1 MGQISFQLS
10 MIRVEEHVEL
20 AWLVLRALSVV
31 LTQLAPG
38 LSNSEAGRPEDLLSL
53 PPFHGVESGL
63 RGHLPGRER

>member
-31 LTQLAPG
+31 LK
-38 LSNSEAGRPEDLLSL
+38 LSR
-53 PPFHGVESGL
+53 GVTLVWWKEFGDVSQ
-63 RGHLPGRER
+63 RT